1 MGQAESAGAGGN
13 AKVEDR
19 YYKQKI
25 KLGQGSFGTVWRA
38 VDRTNERVVAMK
50 ELNKAEMPKR
60 GVTREDVKREVELMK
75 AVRHE
80 NITIL
85 YDTFEDRD
93 FISLA
98 LEYCDGGDFGDKVKE
113 RGMNLTETEC
123 ADYMA
128 QICGAIQ
135 ALQAKTIVHRD
146 IKPDNFMVSGTGDKS
161 VLKLTDFGLACFLT
175 RGKLLQDK
183 CGTPAFMAPEQ
194 VLLKSGKSR
203 GYSFPCDMWA
213 AGITMYMLMFG
224 GRHPFLTPTNQLD
237 DQALLAGR
245 QDFRESSQ
253 PSGGFLDG
261 LLGGAGSS
269 KMRFT
274 EQARQVCTA
283 MVQPNAA
290 SRLTPED
297 ALKHPWIA
305 SGLIRRRSSSDVSKA
320 ASRPMQNGAEASTPV
335 AAKAATPTNAAAQRR
350 ASDPNVIAQQQA
362 MARELEAAKAR
373 NMSLETKNANLQN
386 ALKVNQQR
394 QIMVPPQTQVPQ
406 ALQKP
411 GALRIGLRCR
421 YYSSSYGWIPAV
433 VQGINDQDSTFNLD
447 ARQHAAPMNIS
458 PMDKPSCNE
467 DIWPAGTWV
476 TYESSSH
483 GVLPGIVHSHNPGDC
498 TYNLDVREHAAAD
511 KIRARIGEG
520 AGGSTPMAGGDEMR
534 TEGCQWRAAPDGM
547 RTEKTSNP
555 QGGFDPEASQS
566 PMDGGHGAYY
576 QQQPHVQR
584 ATTPSAQAQA
594 GPQARP
600 PDGSK
605 CFVLEQQSGYQAE
618 TLPAIIE
625 GYTQSDGSY
634 SVLVMPQGARRRQ
647 QVRPEMIRAPNTSAD
662 AWQPGTQVCYE
673 SASLGTWLPAVIVSF
688 NVGNSTY
695 NLDVRENANPQ
706 QIRPR

>member
-1 MGQAESAGAGGN
+1 MGQAESTAGGGS

-38 VDRTNERVVAMK
+38 VDRNNERVVAMK

-60 GVTREDVKREVELMK
+60 GVTRDDVKREVELMK
-75 AVRHE
+75 AVKHE
-80 NITIL
+80 NITVL

-93 FISLA
+93 YISLA

-135 ALQAKTIVHRD
+135 ALQGKTIVHRD

-175 RGKLLQDK
+175 RGRLLQDR

-213 AGITMYMLMFG
+213 AGIAMYMLMFG
-224 GRHPFLTPTNQLD
+224 GRHPFLTPSNQLD
-237 DQALLAGR
+237 EQMLLQGR
-245 QDFRESSQ
+245 LDFRESTQ

-261 LLGGAGSS
+261 LLGAGGTS
-269 KMRFT
+269 KMRFS
-274 EQARQVCTA
+274 EKARQVCTA

-305 SGLIRRRSSSDVSKA
+305 AGLIRRRSSSKDVT
-320 ASRPMQNGAEASTPV
+320 RPMQNGGYPEVSTPV
-335 AAKAATPTNAAAQRR
+335 AAKAATPTNAAPQRH
-350 ASDPNVIAQQQA
+350 ATDPNAIAQQQA
-362 MARELEAAKAR
+362 MARR
-373 NMSLETKNANLQN
+373 ISSLETKNKDLQN
-386 ALKVNQQR
+386 ALAVNQQR
-394 QIMVPPQTQVPQ
+394 QIVPIPPRTVVLQ
-406 ALQKP
+406 APQKP
-411 GALRIGLRCR
+411 GALRVGLRCR
-421 YYSSSYGWIPAV
+421 YYSTSYGWMPGV
-433 VQGINDQDSTFNLD
+433 VQGMNDHNSTFNLD
-447 ARQHAAPMNIS
+447 IRQHAVPSNIS
-458 PMDKPSCNE
+458 PIDKPTCNE

-476 TYESSSH
+476 TYESASH
-483 GVLPGIVHSHNPGDC
+483 GVLPGIIHSHNPSDC
-498 TYNLDVREHAAAD
+498 TYNLDVREHAVTD
-511 KIRARIGEG
+511 KIRARVGDGPG
-520 AGGSTPMAGGDEMR
+520 ASTPMAGGDETAFAHQR
-534 TEGCQWRAAPDGM
+534 TTNDGM
-547 RTEKTSNP
+547 RTEKMGP
-555 QGGFDPEASQS
+555 QGGCEAE
-566 PMDGGHGAYY
+566 DGAASAGVGAYY
-576 QQQPHVQR
+576 QQQQPNIMR
-584 ATTPSAQAQA
+584 AATPT
-594 GPQARP
+594 GTPPGGQARP
-600 PDGSK
+600 PDNSK
-605 CFVLEQQSGYQAE
+605 CFVLEQQNGYTE
-618 TLPAIIE
+618 TLPAVIE
-625 GYTQSDGSY
+625 GYNQSDGSY
-634 SVLVMPQGARRRQ
+634 TILVSPQGVRRRQ
-647 QVRPEMIRAPNTSAD
+647 QLSPEMIRATNTQAD
-662 AWQPGTQVCYE
+662 AWPPGTQVSYQ

>member
-1 MGQAESAGAGGN
+1 MGQAESGAAG

-38 VDRTNERVVAMK
+38 VDRSNERVVAMK

-135 ALQAKTIVHRD
+135 ALAGKTIVHRD
-146 IKPDNFMVSGTGDKS
+146 IKPDNFMVSGIGDKS

-175 RGKLLQDK
+175 RGRLLQDR

-213 AGITMYMLMFG
+213 AGIAMYMLMFG
-224 GRHPFLTPTNQLD
+224 GRHPFLTPSNSLD
-237 DQALLAGR
+237 EQMLLQGR
-245 QDFRESSQ
+245 LDFRESTQ

-261 LLGGAGSS
+261 LLGGASGAG
-269 KMRFT
+269 KMRFS
-274 EQARQVCTA
+274 EKARQVCTA

-305 SGLIRRRSSSDVSKA
+305 AGLSRRRSSSDAGKA
-320 ASRPMQNGAEASTPV
+320 VSRPVQNGGYPEAT
-335 AAKAATPTNAAAQRR
+335 AAATAAQ
-350 ASDPNVIAQQQA
+350 ATA
-362 MARELEAAKAR
+362 AREHEAAKAR
-373 NMSLETKNANLQN
+373 IASLTAKNAHLQN
-386 ALKVNQQR
+386 ALAVNQQR
-394 QIMVPPQTQVPQ
+394 QTVSAQPPRTQVPQ
-406 ALQKP
+406 ASQKP
-411 GALRIGLRCR
+411 GPLRIGLRCR
-421 YYSSSYGWIPAV
+421 YYSSSYGWMPGV
-433 VQGINDQDSTFNLD
+433 VQGMNDQDSTFNLD
-447 ARQHAAPMNIS
+447 IRQHAVPNNIS
-458 PMDKPSCNE
+458 PIDKPACNE
-467 DIWPAGTWV
+467 DIWPAGTLV
-476 TYESSSH
+476 TYESGSH

-498 TYNLDVREHAAAD
+498 TYNLDVREHAVAD
-511 KIRARIGEG
+511 KIRARIGDG
-520 AGGSTPMAGGDEMR
+520 AGASTPTPGGDEIAFGHQK
-534 TEGCQWRAAPDGM
+534 TTNAGGM
-547 RTEKTSNP
+547 RTEKN
-555 QGGFDPEASQS
+555 GCDPEAQ
-566 PMDGGHGAYY
+566 PATMDGGGTVGLGAYY
-576 QQQPHVQR
+576 QQQQPNIMRVP
-584 ATTPSAQAQA
+584 TPTGAPLP
-594 GPQARP
+594 GGQARP

-605 CFVLEQQSGYQAE
+605 CFVLEQQNGYSE

-625 GYTQSDGSY
+625 GYNQSDGSY
-634 SVLVMPQGARRRQ
+634 SLLVSPQGMRRRQ
-647 QVRPEMIRAPNTSAD
+647 QSRPEMIRATNTPAD
-662 AWQPGTQVCYE
+662 AWAPGTQVFYE